1 MVRVTAVTSGTVIDP
16 TAFGNALITDYLS
29 QTDTT
34 AQAIASNITV
44 VAGKAIA
51 TNTISET
58 TGASGVT
65 IDGVK
70 LKDNNVEL
78 ATGKIARTITALAVL
93 GAGAVTFAVTGEA
106 MVIDGDVGG
115 NVIATITGGV
125 AGQTLFLRFVDA
137 SVTITDDATHAAN
150 TVNLAGA
157 FVSADNTTLT
167 LLFDGTSW
175 FELARS
181 VNG

>member
-1 MVRVTAVTSGTVIDP
+1 MARVTAVVSGALITSTF
-16 TAFGNALITDYLS
+16 TNALITDYLS

-34 AQAIASNITV
+34 DQNVASDVII
-44 VAGKAIA
+44 VAGKQLE
-51 TNTISET
+51 TNTIAET
-58 TGASGVT
+58 TGATGVT

-70 LKDNNVEL
+70 LKDNNMEL
-78 ATGKIARTITALAVL
+78 ATGKVARTVTALAVL

-106 MVIDGDVGG
+106 MVIDGDAGG

-125 AGQTLFLRFVDA
+125 TGQTLFLRFIDA

-150 TVNLAGA
+150 SINTAGA